1 MVRLFGRED
10 RRRHELL
17 SAYVDGEVTA
27 EEAREVE
34 EFLASS
40 EDARRELAEFQA
52 TVDLVRGLPE
62 LETPRSFALDAAP
75 EKRWTLWWPSV
86 RATGLATSVAAMLLV
101 ALVAGDMLN
110 VLEQARFGAD
120 EEAMQDSAFDDS
132 AFIAAPA
139 AAAAQEAMAGAAVDA
154 PGSPEPEVAVMK
166 SVTGQDESPQVQ
178 AAPAAAAPRMAKVE
192 SSEEPETAMQQ
203 DTTEE
208 AEQEGE
214 AESGEE
220 LEFAMQGVMSADEPQ
235 ADEAESSEEPVAA
248 MQQAATEATQPD
260 AAESDEEPEF
270 AMQGVMAADAPQA
283 DEAESSEEPV
293 VAMQQAA
300 TEEGEIIKGDPVV
313 DYYEIDDRD
322 PGGITLP
329 LVEFQVVVGIVVVV
343 LVGAT
348 LVAVLRR
355 RRSYLQHEE

>member
-34 EFLASS
+34 ELLASS

-75 EKRWTLWWPSV
+75 KRGWTLWWPSV

-120 EEAMQDSAFDDS
+120 DSEAMQDSAFDDS

-139 AAAAQEAMAGAAVDA
+139 AAAAQEAMAGAAMDA
-154 PGSPEPEVAVMK
+154 PGSPEPEVALMK
-166 SVTGQDESPQVQ
+166 SAASEDESVPQP

-235 ADEAESSEEPVAA
+235 ADEAESSEEPV
-248 MQQAATEATQPD
+248 
-260 AAESDEEPEF
+260 
-270 AMQGVMAADAPQA
+270 
-283 DEAESSEEPV
+283 

-343 LVGAT
+343 LAGAT

-355 RRSYLQHEE
+355 RKSLLQREE